1 MSTLTGKKIAN
12 TYRDLLKVNTLGVNT
27 GLTTSL
33 QQLEDGDGTQAPIQM
48 SSNTFNI
55 SGTFQIGG
63 VTLTASVS
71 ALNASSD
78 LTGTTGL
85 VVGNGSG
92 GISGRTLTG
101 GGGVSVTNG
110 NGVSGNPTIALNTTG
125 ITSASYGPFMKAEVN
140 TFGQVVSIGIP
151 TAVSIATLGTQT
163 LNVGDIHGSGT
174 VSVTGSGHFASAFT
188 VDGITSLTDVVLVS
202 VRATQ
207 INATNVSVTNLFAG
221 SLTVDGYDTSLTD
234 FTSNTLQV
242 VTRASIQAA
251 NFVGVVS
258 GTSGVFSAVVSVGT
272 LAATTAI
279 TVGGNALATAANL
292 STVSAAMTSRVDA
305 VSVLSKTNLTAI
317 TSVNTVVAA
326 VSALTAT
333 NLAATTS
340 INSKITAVSA
350 ALTTSI
356 GNSNTHIAAVSVL
369 SKTNLTA
376 ITSVNSVVAAVSVLS
391 KTNLTAITSVNTVVA
406 AVSVLTA
413 TNLAATTSINSKI
426 TAVSAALTT
435 SIGNSNT
442 HIAAVSVLSKTNLT
456 AITSVNGKITTVSA
470 ALATSIAARLPLA
483 GGTITGHVSSTS
495 HTFSAIVSAAAVVA
509 TSVGVTAIHVTK
521 NTIVNVLTLTDAA
534 SVSLSFNQGSNFA
547 LTLGGNR
554 TLSTPTNAAVGS
566 GGSIFVV
573 QDGTGG
579 RTLAYATEW
588 HFAGGT
594 VPTLSTA
601 AAAVD
606 RIDYIVRTSTDIHAV
621 ASLDVKAGA

>member
-1 MSTLTGKKIAN
+1 MATLTGKKIAN
-12 TYRDLLKVNTLGVNT
+12 TYKDLLQVSNSNSGVDGTLR
-27 GLTTSL
+27 SI
-33 QQLEDGDGTQAPIQM
+33 EDGEGTASALQV
-48 SSNTFNI
+48 SNSTVNVN
-55 SGTFQIGG
+55 GTLQIGG
-63 VTLTASVS
+63 VALTASVS
-71 ALNASSD
+71 AINANAD
-78 LTGTTGL
+78 ITGVTGL
-85 VVGNGSG
+85 VGMSSGSA
-92 GISGRTLTG
+92 SGRTITA

-110 NGVSGNPTIALNTTG
+110 NGVSGNPTITLNTTG
-125 ITSASYGPFMKAEVN
+125 ITSASYGPFIQGEFN
-140 TFGQVVSIGIP
+140 SFGQLVSAGIP
-151 TAVSIATLGTQT
+151 TATSIATLGVAT
-163 LNVGDIHGSGT
+163 LNVANIHGSGT
-174 VSVTGSGHFASAFT
+174 VSVTGTSHFVGAIT
-188 VDGITSLTDVVLVS
+188 VDGITSLKDVALVS
-202 VRATQ
+202 LRATK
-207 INATNVSVTNLFAG
+207 INATAISVTNLFAE

-234 FTSNTLQV
+234 FTTNTLQV
-242 VTRASIQAA
+242 VTRASIAAA

-279 TVGGNALATAANL
+279 TVGGNALATAASL

-340 INSKITAVSA
+340 INTKITAVSA

-356 GNSNTHIAAVSVL
+356 GNSNTHI
-369 SKTNLTA
+369 
-376 ITSVNSVVAAVSVLS
+376 AAVSVLS

-413 TNLAATTSINSKI
+413 TNLAATTSINTKI

-456 AITSVNGKITTVSA
+456 AITSVNTVVAAVSALTAVNLAAKTSINTKITAVSV
-470 ALATSIAARLPLA
+470 ALATSIATRLPLA

-495 HTFSAIVSAAAVVA
+495 HTFSGIVSAAAVVA

-521 NTIVNVLTLTDAA
+521 NTIVNILTLTDAA

-547 LTLGGNR
+547 LTLAGNR
-554 TLSTPTNAAVGS
+554 TLSTPTNAVAGS
-566 GGSIFVV
+566 GGSIFVI

-579 RTLAYATEW
+579 RTLSYATEW

-594 VPTLSTA
+594 APTLSTA

-606 RIDYIVRTSTDIHAV
+606 RIDYIVRTSTDVHAV

>member
-1 MSTLTGKKIAN
+1 MATLTGKKIAN
-12 TYRDLLKVNTLGVNT
+12 TYKDLLMVNT
-27 GLTTSL
+27 GSTYSGLTSSL
-33 QQLEDGDGTQAPIQM
+33 QQLQDGEGNQAPIQM
-48 SSNTFNI
+48 SSDALNVT
-55 SGTFQIGG
+55 GTFKIGG
-63 VTLTASVS
+63 VALTARVS
-71 ALNASSD
+71 TINANAD
-78 LTGTTGL
+78 ITGVTGL
-85 VVGNGSG
+85 VAMSSGSA
-92 GISGRTLTG
+92 SGRTITA
-101 GGGVSVTNG
+101 GGGVSITNG
-110 NGVSGNPTIALNTTG
+110 NGVSGNPTIALHTTG
-125 ITSASYGPFMKAEVN
+125 ITSASYGPFIKGEFN
-140 TFGQVVSIGIP
+140 SFGQLVSAGIS
-151 TAVSIATLGTQT
+151 TATSIATLGVAT
-163 LNVGDIHGSGT
+163 LNVANIHGSGT
-174 VSVTGSGHFASAFT
+174 VSVTGSSHFVGAIT
-188 VDGITSLTDVVLVS
+188 VDGLTSLKDVALVS
-202 VRATQ
+202 LRATK
-207 INATNVSVTNLFAG
+207 INATNISVASLFAG
-221 SLTVDGYDTSLTD
+221 SLTVEGYDTSLTD
-234 FTSNTLQV
+234 FTTNTMQV
-242 VTRASIQAA
+242 VTRASIAAA
-251 NFVGVVS
+251 NFVGAVS
-258 GTSGVFSAVVSVGT
+258 GTSGVFSAIVSVGT

-279 TVGGNALATAANL
+279 TVGGNAVATAASL
-292 STVSAAMTSRVDA
+292 STVSSAMTSRVDA

-317 TSVNTVVAA
+317 TSVNTVVAS

-391 KTNLTAITSVNTVVA
+391 KTNLTAITSVNSVVA

-426 TAVSAALTT
+426 TTVSAALTT
-435 SIGNSNT
+435 SIGSSNT

-456 AITSVNGKITTVSA
+456 AITSVNGKITAVSV
-470 ALATSIAARLPLA
+470 ALATSIGARLPLA
-483 GGTITGHVSSTS
+483 GGTVTGHVSSTS
-495 HTFSAIVSAAAVVA
+495 HTFSGIVSAAAVVA
-509 TSVGVTAIHVTK
+509 TSVGTTAIHVTK
-521 NTIVNVLTLTDAA
+521 NTIVNILTLTDAA
-534 SVSLSFNQGSNFA
+534 SVSLSFNQGSNFT

-554 TLSTPTNAAVGS
+554 TLSTPTNAAAGS

-594 VPTLSTA
+594 APTLSTA

>member
-1 MSTLTGKKIAN
+1 MATLTGKKIAN
-12 TYRDLLKVNTLGVNT
+12 TYKDLLMVNT
-27 GLTTSL
+27 GSTYSGLTSSL
-33 QQLEDGDGTQAPIQM
+33 QQLQDGDGTQAPIQM
-48 SSNTFNI
+48 SSDTLNVT
-55 SGTFQIGG
+55 GTFKIGG
-63 VTLTASVS
+63 VALTASVS

-78 LTGTTGL
+78 LTGTTGV

-92 GISGRTLTG
+92 GISGRTITA
-101 GGGVSVTNG
+101 GGGVSITNG
-110 NGVSGNPTIALNTTG
+110 NGVSGNPTIALHTTG
-125 ITSASYGPFMKAEVN
+125 ITSASYGPFIKGEFN
-140 TFGQVVSIGIP
+140 SFGQLVSAGIS
-151 TAVSIATLGTQT
+151 TATSIATLGVAT
-163 LNVGDIHGSGT
+163 LNVANIHGSGT
-174 VSVTGSGHFASAFT
+174 VSVTGSSHFVGAIT
-188 VDGITSLTDVVLVS
+188 VDGLTSLKDVALVS
-202 VRATQ
+202 LRATK
-207 INATNVSVTNLFAG
+207 INATNISVASLFAE
-221 SLTVDGYDTSLTD
+221 SLTVEGYDTSLTD
-234 FTSNTLQV
+234 FTTNTMQV
-242 VTRASIQAA
+242 VTRASIAAA
-251 NFVGVVS
+251 NFVGAVS
-258 GTSGVFSAVVSVGT
+258 GTSGVFSAIVSVGT

-279 TVGGNALATAANL
+279 TVGGNSVATAVNL

-333 NLAATTS
+333 NLAASTS

-356 GNSNTHIAAVSVL
+356 GSSNTHIAAVSVL

-391 KTNLTAITSVNTVVA
+391 KTNLNAITSVNTVVA

-426 TAVSAALTT
+426 TTVSAALTT
-435 SIGNSNT
+435 SIGSSNT

-456 AITSVNGKITTVSA
+456 AITSVNGKITAVSV
-470 ALATSIAARLPLA
+470 ALATSIGARLPLA

-495 HTFSAIVSAAAVVA
+495 HTFSGIVSAAAVVA
-509 TSVGVTAIHVTK
+509 TSVGTTAIHVTK
-521 NTIVNVLTLTDAA
+521 NTIVNILTLTDAA
-534 SVSLSFNQGSNFA
+534 SVSLSFNQGSNFT

-554 TLSTPTNAAVGS
+554 TLSTPTNAAAGS

-594 VPTLSTA
+594 APTLSTA

>member
-1 MSTLTGKKIAN
+1 MATLTGKKIAN
-12 TYRDLLKVNTLGVNT
+12 TYKDLLMVNT
-27 GLTTSL
+27 GSTYSGLTSSL
-33 QQLEDGDGTQAPIQM
+33 QQLQDGDGTQAPIQM
-48 SSNTFNI
+48 SSDTLNVT
-55 SGTFQIGG
+55 GTFKIGG
-63 VTLTASVS
+63 VALTASVS

-78 LTGTTGL
+78 LTGTTGV

-92 GISGRTLTG
+92 GISGRTITA
-101 GGGVSVTNG
+101 GGGVSITNG
-110 NGVSGNPTIALNTTG
+110 NGVSGNPTIALHTTG
-125 ITSASYGPFMKAEVN
+125 ITSASYGPFIKGEFN
-140 TFGQVVSIGIP
+140 SFGQLVSAGIS
-151 TAVSIATLGTQT
+151 TATSIATLGVAT
-163 LNVGDIHGSGT
+163 LNVANIHGSGT
-174 VSVTGSGHFASAFT
+174 VSVTGSSHFVGAIT
-188 VDGITSLTDVVLVS
+188 VDGLTSLKDVALVS
-202 VRATQ
+202 LRATK
-207 INATNVSVTNLFAG
+207 INATNISVASLFAQ
-221 SLTVDGYDTSLTD
+221 SLTVEGYDTSLTD
-234 FTSNTLQV
+234 FTTNTMQV
-242 VTRASIQAA
+242 VTRASIAAA
-251 NFVGVVS
+251 NFVGAVS
-258 GTSGVFSAVVSVGT
+258 GTSGVFSAIVSVGT

-279 TVGGNALATAANL
+279 TVGGNAVATAVNL

-333 NLAATTS
+333 NLAASTS

-356 GNSNTHIAAVSVL
+356 GSSNTHIAAVSVL

-391 KTNLTAITSVNTVVA
+391 KTNLNAITSVNTVVA

-426 TAVSAALTT
+426 TTVSAALTT
-435 SIGNSNT
+435 SIGSSNT

-456 AITSVNGKITTVSA
+456 AITSVNGKITAVSV
-470 ALATSIAARLPLA
+470 ALATSIGARLPLA

-495 HTFSAIVSAAAVVA
+495 HTFSGIVSAAAVVA
-509 TSVGVTAIHVTK
+509 TSVGTTAIHVTK
-521 NTIVNVLTLTDAA
+521 NTIVNILTLTDAA
-534 SVSLSFNQGSNFA
+534 SVSLSFNQGSNFT

-554 TLSTPTNAAVGS
+554 TLSTPTNAAAGS

-594 VPTLSTA
+594 APTLSTA

>member
-1 MSTLTGKKIAN
+1 
-12 TYRDLLKVNTLGVNT
+12 
-27 GLTTSL
+27 
-33 QQLEDGDGTQAPIQM
+33 
-48 SSNTFNI
+48 
-55 SGTFQIGG
+55 
-63 VTLTASVS
+63 
-71 ALNASSD
+71 
-78 LTGTTGL
+78 
-85 VVGNGSG
+85 
-92 GISGRTLTG
+92 
-101 GGGVSVTNG
+101 
-110 NGVSGNPTIALNTTG
+110 
-125 ITSASYGPFMKAEVN
+125 
-140 TFGQVVSIGIP
+140 
-151 TAVSIATLGTQT
+151 
-163 LNVGDIHGSGT
+163 
-174 VSVTGSGHFASAFT
+174 
-188 VDGITSLTDVVLVS
+188 
-202 VRATQ
+202 
-207 INATNVSVTNLFAG
+207 
-221 SLTVDGYDTSLTD
+221 
-234 FTSNTLQV
+234 
-242 VTRASIQAA
+242 
-251 NFVGVVS
+251 
-258 GTSGVFSAVVSVGT
+258 
-272 LAATTAI
+272 
-279 TVGGNALATAANL
+279 
-292 STVSAAMTSRVDA
+292 
-305 VSVLSKTNLTAI
+305 
-317 TSVNTVVAA
+317 
-326 VSALTAT
+326 LTAT

-573 QDGTGG
+573 QDGTGS

>member
-1 MSTLTGKKIAN
+1 
-12 TYRDLLKVNTLGVNT
+12 
-27 GLTTSL
+27 
-33 QQLEDGDGTQAPIQM
+33 
-48 SSNTFNI
+48 
-55 SGTFQIGG
+55 
-63 VTLTASVS
+63 
-71 ALNASSD
+71 
-78 LTGTTGL
+78 
-85 VVGNGSG
+85 
-92 GISGRTLTG
+92 
-101 GGGVSVTNG
+101 
-110 NGVSGNPTIALNTTG
+110 
-125 ITSASYGPFMKAEVN
+125 
-140 TFGQVVSIGIP
+140 
-151 TAVSIATLGTQT
+151 
-163 LNVGDIHGSGT
+163 
-174 VSVTGSGHFASAFT
+174 
-188 VDGITSLTDVVLVS
+188 
-202 VRATQ
+202 
-207 INATNVSVTNLFAG
+207 
-221 SLTVDGYDTSLTD
+221 
-234 FTSNTLQV
+234 
-242 VTRASIQAA
+242 
-251 NFVGVVS
+251 
-258 GTSGVFSAVVSVGT
+258 
-272 LAATTAI
+272 
-279 TVGGNALATAANL
+279 
-292 STVSAAMTSRVDA
+292 
-305 VSVLSKTNLTAI
+305 
-317 TSVNTVVAA
+317 
-326 VSALTAT
+326 
-333 NLAATTS
+333 
-340 INSKITAVSA
+340 
-350 ALTTSI
+350 
-356 GNSNTHIAAVSVL
+356 
-369 SKTNLTA
+369 
-376 ITSVNSVVAAVSVLS
+376 
-391 KTNLTAITSVNTVVA
+391 VVA

-573 QDGTGG
+573 QDGTGS

>member
-1 MSTLTGKKIAN
+1 MATLTGKKIAN
-12 TYRDLLKVNTLGVNT
+12 TYKDLLMVNT
-27 GLTTSL
+27 GSTYSGLTSSL
-33 QQLEDGDGTQAPIQM
+33 QQLQDGDGTQAPIQM
-48 SSNTFNI
+48 SSDTLNVT
-55 SGTFQIGG
+55 GTFKIGG
-63 VTLTASVS
+63 VALTASVS

-78 LTGTTGL
+78 LTGTTGV

-92 GISGRTLTG
+92 GISGRTITA
-101 GGGVSVTNG
+101 GGGVSITNG
-110 NGVSGNPTIALNTTG
+110 NGVSGNPTIALHTTG
-125 ITSASYGPFMKAEVN
+125 ITSASYGPFIKGEFN
-140 TFGQVVSIGIP
+140 SFGQLVSAGIS
-151 TAVSIATLGTQT
+151 TATSIATLGVAT
-163 LNVGDIHGSGT
+163 LNVANIHGSGT
-174 VSVTGSGHFASAFT
+174 VSVTGSSHFVGAIT
-188 VDGITSLTDVVLVS
+188 VDGLTSLKDVALVS
-202 VRATQ
+202 LRATK
-207 INATNVSVTNLFAG
+207 INATNISVASLFAE
-221 SLTVDGYDTSLTD
+221 SLTVEGYDTSLTD
-234 FTSNTLQV
+234 FTTNTMQV
-242 VTRASIQAA
+242 VTRASIAAA
-251 NFVGVVS
+251 NFVGAVS
-258 GTSGVFSAVVSVGT
+258 GTSGVFSAIVSVGT

-279 TVGGNALATAANL
+279 TVGGNAVATAANL

-305 VSVLSKTNLTAI
+305 VSVLSKTNLAAI

-333 NLAATTS
+333 NLAASTS

-369 SKTNLTA
+369 SKTNLNA
-376 ITSVNSVVAAVSVLS
+376 I
-391 KTNLTAITSVNTVVA
+391 
-406 AVSVLTA
+406 
-413 TNLAATTSINSKI
+413 TSINSKI

-442 HIAAVSVLSKTNLT
+442 HIAAVSVLSKTNLN
-456 AITSVNGKITTVSA
+456 AITSVNTVVAAVSALTATNLAAATSINTVVAAVSALTAVNLAAKTSINTKITAVSV
-470 ALATSIAARLPLA
+470 ALATSIGARLPLA
-483 GGTITGHVSSTS
+483 GGTVTGHVSSTS
-495 HTFSAIVSAAAVVA
+495 HTFSGIVSAVAVVA
-509 TSVGVTAIHVTK
+509 TSVGTTAIHVTK
-521 NTIVNVLTLTDAA
+521 NTIVNILTLTDAA
-534 SVSLSFNQGSNFA
+534 SVSLSFNQGSNFT

-554 TLSTPTNAAVGS
+554 TLSTPTNAAAGS

-594 VPTLSTA
+594 APTLSTA